1 MKKLII
7 FLTLLFLFSCAGS
20 QTRTTTVD
28 FTCNCPDDREFSAQD
43 VAKIVKFALEAIQKA
58 PFLQSKAYLEK
69 NPRWMLAKDM
79 KNDTDEHINTRIILE
94 KIRTN
99 LMRENGIPFVDDEAL
114 RSILINK
121 KYQESDLFN
130 QDVLNKVGQLAEADV
145 LLSGQIAGNRQRNA
159 LIERV
164 YYQVSFQLVSLT
176 TSKVLWMD
184 QMDIIKEVPI
194 KRMNAR

>member
-1 MKKLII
+1 
-7 FLTLLFLFSCAGS
+7 
-20 QTRTTTVD
+20 
-28 FTCNCPDDREFSAQD
+28 
-43 VAKIVKFALEAIQKA
+43 
-58 PFLQSKAYLEK
+58 
-69 NPRWMLAKDM
+69 
-79 KNDTDEHINTRIILE
+79 
-94 KIRTN
+94 
-99 LMRENGIPFVDDEAL
+99 
-114 RSILINK
+114 
-121 KYQESDLFN
+121 
-130 QDVLNKVGQLAEADV
+130 DVLNKVGQLAEADV